1 MIVKHDWTE
10 YKPWLN
16 IVELELVVGVNKVV
30 IDMRNIGMFEMN
42 DFSEY
47 YIKGLNDTV
56 RVREAGYVI
65 IEIHESQVA
74 DIEFLYK
81 VKELFGID
89 RINVIFED
97 GHMEVFAV
105 PDVEHQC
112 YRITSIGDL
121 RIEMGSSTKI
131 YGLFTEQN
139 LYYEHSTAYVFGRN
153 YKEDEYGTLCLYN
166 KEPHREEGTLAD
178 KIDHPEIIENKTN
191 EFLDIL
197 GEIISCLGSKRVN
210 KQRLIAIASIVD
222 YMYAEDLHIHESTVL
237 YSDRIENERI
247 NQFQMSDYIGR
258 EVHEPELKNL
268 IQSLCKEYKNT
279 KISTLIE
286 RVEEYMDI
294 YYFGDFKE
302 KSKTIDDEDLDTLL
316 DDIDKMFSEGL
327 DEEDEDII
335 IR

>member
-16 IVELELVVGVNKVV
+16 IVEIELVVGVNKVV

-42 DFSEY
+42 DFSES
-47 YIKGLNDTV
+47 YIKGKRIR
-56 RVREAGYVI
+56 RVGHVI
-65 IEIHESQVA
+65 LEIHESQVG
-74 DIEFLYK
+74 DIEYLYRQK
-81 VKELFGID
+81 DINVINN
-89 RINVIFED
+89 INVIFED
-97 GHMEVFAV
+97 GHMEEFIT
-105 PDVEHQC
+105 PNLQE
-112 YRITSIGDL
+112 YRITSTGDL
-121 RIEMGSSTKI
+121 RIEMGHGFKI
-131 YGLFTEQN
+131 YGTLTEKN
-139 LYYEHSTAYVFGRN
+139 LQYEHSRGFMFYRN
-153 YKEDEYGTLCLYN
+153 YIEDEDGCLVLVDP
-166 KEPHREEGTLAD
+166 EPYREEGVNMD

-191 EFLDIL
+191 ELLDIL
-197 GEIISCLGSKRVN
+197 GEIISCLGSKKVN

-279 KISTLIE
+279 KISILIE

-327 DEEDEDII
+327 DEEDEDMI